1 LIDHSQVLVKTAKG
15 KEEIRTKAFDLAPRV
30 RRALLLVDGESTV
43 ATILAR
49 LAVLGDDV
57 ESQLESLLADGF
69 LAPRGSALDLG
80 TCRFDDWQGL
90 ADRHLAAPDSGP
102 DGATGTQTP
111 RFNLEKAKGFARF
124 IVLGC
129 LGPAGAYRVER
140 MDAARSVEALRAE
153 LGALRDILPKLLQ
166 KRQAKEV
173 WDQLEPLMLAP
184 DLPAASWAQGPRR
197 QVRDAVRAA
206 GGAKAAVS
214 PRVRE
219 RDKGSGFDSTQSRFA
234 ARILEYAEPLTH
246 VAAGGDAQKRAVQ
259 MAIICWNA
267 AMLPGNRGLETIA
280 PALREIA
287 NGERR
292 LERELFAIF
301 EIMRMRKH
309 AHFRDDHRF
318 IVDFSLDEGP
328 DGWRLRLASKL
339 LDPEGSTAAVS
350 SA

>member
-1 LIDHSQVLVKTAKG
+1 
-15 KEEIRTKAFDLAPRV
+15 
-30 RRALLLVDGESTV
+30 
-43 ATILAR
+43 
-49 LAVLGDDV
+49 
-57 ESQLESLLADGF
+57 
-69 LAPRGSALDLG
+69 
-80 TCRFDDWQGL
+80 
-90 ADRHLAAPDSGP
+90 
-102 DGATGTQTP
+102 
-111 RFNLEKAKGFARF
+111 
-124 IVLGC
+124 
-129 LGPAGAYRVER
+129 VER

-166 KRQAKEV
+166 KRQAQQV
-173 WDQLEPLMLAP
+173 WEQLEPLMLAP
-184 DLPAASWAQGPRR
+184 DFPAASWAQGPRR

-206 GGAKAAVS
+206 GGAKAATS

-219 RDKGSGFDSTQSRFA
+219 RDESLGFDSTQSRFS
-234 ARILEYAEPLTH
+234 ARILEYAGPLTH

>member
-15 KEEIRTKAFDLAPRV
+15 KEEIRTKAFGLAPRV

-43 ATILAR
+43 AAILAR

-80 TCRFDDWQGL
+80 ACRFDDWQGL
-90 ADRHLAAPDSGP
+90 ADRHLAVLEDRPDEETAPRGP
-102 DGATGTQTP
+102 Q
-111 RFNLEKAKGFARF
+111 FNLDKAKGFVRF
-124 IVLGC
+124 ILLGC
-129 LGPAGAYRVER
+129 LGPASAYRVER
-140 MDAARSVEALRAE
+140 MEAARSVEALRAE
-153 LGALRDILPKLLQ
+153 LRDLRDILPRLLQ
-166 KRQAKEV
+166 KGQAKRV
-173 WDQLEPLMLAP
+173 WEQLEPLMLSPEAP
-184 DLPAASWAQGPRR
+184 TAAWAQGPRR
-197 QVRDAVRAA
+197 QARDSVRAA
-206 GGAKAAVS
+206 GGGKAAM
-214 PRVRE
+214 PPE
-219 RDKGSGFDSTQSRFA
+219 LLEHDQDTGFDATQSRFS
-234 ARILEYAEPLTH
+234 ARILEYAGPLTH

-267 AMLPGNRGLETIA
+267 AMLPGNKGLETIA

-301 EIMRMRKH
+301 EIMRVRKQ

-328 DGWRLRLASKL
+328 DGLRLHLVSKL
-339 LDPEGSTAAVS
+339 LAPEGSTAA
-350 SA
+350 ATGA